1 MNGFT
6 NIYSVSDINIVRARL
21 CNGVMIFCAV
31 ALLFAAFCAAF
42 VVLFVKELLNV
53 YVCFAFNFVATVAFA
68 WYAVIYF
75 KCVYYQNRQQLNFY
89 RSFEYADIKPARG
102 IFLRADGGQ
111 IEKSVVFTR
120 LVFETYEGTAE
131 FLIKSGINIPFE
143 ADKEYDLLAVGN
155 KLWEYKE
162 ADNA

>member
-21 CNGVMIFCAV
+21 RNGVIIFCAV
-31 ALLFAAFCAAF
+31 ALLFAAFCAGF

-75 KCVYYQNRQQLNFY
+75 KCVFYRHRQQLNFY
-89 RSFEYADIKPARG
+89 RSFEYADAKPARG
-102 IFLRADGGQ
+102 IFLRAEGGQ
-111 IEKSVVFTR
+111 VEKSVVCTR
-120 LVFETYEGTAE
+120 LVGTAV
-131 FLIKSGINIPFE
+131 FLIKSCLNIPFE
-143 ADKEYDLLAVGN
+143 EGKEYDLLAVGN